1 VTEREGEGERERE
14 RIINYTGLQ
23 RSVTKSRVGESHRFC
38 DAENESGRRI
48 FPARQVS
55 E

>member
-1 VTEREGEGERERE
+1 MQWMKLHMPAKFE
-14 RIINYTGLQ
+14 LL
-23 RSVTKSRVGESHRFC
+23 SVTKSRVGESDGFC

-48 FPARQVS
+48 SPARQVF